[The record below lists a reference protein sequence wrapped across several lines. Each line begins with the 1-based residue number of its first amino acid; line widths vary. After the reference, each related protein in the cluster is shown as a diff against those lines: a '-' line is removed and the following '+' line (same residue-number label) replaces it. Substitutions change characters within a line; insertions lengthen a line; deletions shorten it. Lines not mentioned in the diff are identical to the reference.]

1 MQEANR
7 ALQEVVSNLAPERR
21 DGQPVRLIMKRPEV
35 ITCIKLSEGR
45 NLSNI
50 KLNELREKLQGNISR
65 LLLVDDARIVRYIIH
80 RSRIDSYL
88 ANHEGGLEH
97 SLDTFIQANK
107 QTEQSG
113 YGLNERFIVV
123 SEDTP
128 VFTAKQRMEAVKGCQ
143 DIVVTIS
150 GVSEE
155 PMSGWISNTRLTR
168 FLTAE

>member
-1 MQEANR
+1 MK
-7 ALQEVVSNLAPERR
+7 VV
-21 DGQPVRLIMKRPEV
+21 
-35 ITCIKLSEGR
+35 
-45 NLSNI
+45 
-50 KLNELREKLQGNISR
+50 LNT
-65 LLLVDDARIVRYIIH
+65 LLT
-80 RSRIDSYL
+80 
-88 ANHEGGLEH
+88 
-97 SLDTFIQANK
+97 TFIQANK

-155 PMSGWISNTRLTR
+155 PMSGWISNTRLTG